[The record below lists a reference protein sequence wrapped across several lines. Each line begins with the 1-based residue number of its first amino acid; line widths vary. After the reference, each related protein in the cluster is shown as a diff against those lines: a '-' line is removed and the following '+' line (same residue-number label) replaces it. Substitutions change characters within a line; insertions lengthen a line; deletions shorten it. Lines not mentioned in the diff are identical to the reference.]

1 MEVKV
6 STEKIS
12 YESTKMEMR
21 SYKNNY
27 LCAQA
32 FLLIHRNH

>member
-1 MEVKV
+1 MEAKV
-6 STEKIS
+6 STGKIG
-12 YESTKMEMR
+12 YESTIMEMR